1 MTKAFR
7 LTFLLI
13 CVDAHFMNDLTC
25 MCISLRKAAN
35 NISKLYDNELSVLD
49 IKITQYSALKNIQA
63 LGNPSV
69 NELSKKLDL
78 ERTTVLRN
86 LDKLKKMDLISYK
99 KNDVYKVKVISL
111 TVNGRKK
118 LNDAKVI
125 WGKTQQKFLNA
136 FGLSNKNQFD
146 SLMNKISK
154 LNF

>member
-1 MTKAFR
+1 
-7 LTFLLI
+7 
-13 CVDAHFMNDLTC
+13 MNDTSC
-25 MCISLRKAAN
+25 MCISIRKTAN
-35 NISKLYDNELSVLD
+35 HISKVYDHELSVLD

-111 TVNGRKK
+111 TVNGKKK
-118 LNDAKVI
+118 LNEAKVI
-125 WGKTQQKFLNA
+125 WGKTQQKFLNT
-136 FGLSNKNQFD
+136 FGLNNKNQFG
-146 SLMNKISK
+146 SFMNKISK

>member
-1 MTKAFR
+1 
-7 LTFLLI
+7 
-13 CVDAHFMNDLTC
+13 MNDTSC
-25 MCISLRKAAN
+25 MCISIRKAAN
-35 NISKLYDNELSVLD
+35 HISKVYDHELSVLD

-125 WGKTQQKFLNA
+125 WEKTQQKFLNA
-136 FGLSNKNQFD
+136 FGLNNKNQFD
-146 SLMNKISK
+146 SFMNKISK

>member
-1 MTKAFR
+1 
-7 LTFLLI
+7 
-13 CVDAHFMNDLTC
+13 MNDTSC
-25 MCISLRKAAN
+25 MCISIRKAAN
-35 NISKLYDNELSVLD
+35 HISKVYDHELSVLD

-125 WGKTQQKFLNA
+125 WEKTQQKFLNA

-146 SLMNKISK
+146 LLINKISK

>member
-1 MTKAFR
+1 
-7 LTFLLI
+7 
-13 CVDAHFMNDLTC
+13 MNNIPC
-25 MCISLRKAAN
+25 ICISIRKAAN
-35 NISKLYDNELSVLD
+35 NISKLYDRELSVLH

-111 TVNGRKK
+111 TVNGKKK
-118 LNDAKVI
+118 LNEAKVI
-125 WGKTQQKFLNA
+125 WEKTQQKFLNA
-136 FGLSNKNQFD
+136 FGLNNKNQFD
-146 SLMNKISK
+146 SFMNKISK

>member
-1 MTKAFR
+1 
-7 LTFLLI
+7 
-13 CVDAHFMNDLTC
+13 MNDTSC
-25 MCISLRKAAN
+25 MCISIRKTAN
-35 NISKLYDNELSVLD
+35 HISKVYDHELSVLD

-125 WGKTQQKFLNA
+125 WEKTQQKFLNA
-136 FGLSNKNQFD
+136 FGLNNKNQFD
-146 SLMNKISK
+146 LLMNKISK

>member
-1 MTKAFR
+1 
-7 LTFLLI
+7 
-13 CVDAHFMNDLTC
+13 
-25 MCISLRKAAN
+25 MCISIRKAAN
-35 NISKLYDNELSVLD
+35 HISKVYDHELSVLD

-125 WGKTQQKFLNA
+125 WEKTQQKFLNA
-136 FGLSNKNQFD
+136 FGLNNKNQFD

>member
-1 MTKAFR
+1 MR
-7 LTFLLI
+7 
-13 CVDAHFMNDLTC
+13 DLVHGLE
-25 MCISLRKAAN
+25 I
-35 NISKLYDNELSVLD
+35 
-49 IKITQYSALKNIQA
+49 KNIEA

-86 LDKLKKMDLISYK
+86 LDKLKKMDLLSYK

-125 WGKTQQKFLNA
+125 WEKTQQKFLNA
-136 FGLSNKNQFD
+136 FGLNNKNQFD
-146 SLMNKISK
+146 TLMKKINK

>member
-1 MTKAFR
+1 
-7 LTFLLI
+7 
-13 CVDAHFMNDLTC
+13 MNDIYC
-25 MCISLRKAAN
+25 MCISIRKAAN
-35 NISKLYDNELSVLD
+35 HISKVYDHELSVLD

-86 LDKLKKMDLISYK
+86 LDKLRKMDLISYK
-99 KNDVYKVKVISL
+99 KNDLYKVKVISL

-125 WGKTQQKFLNA
+125 WEKTQQKFLNA
-136 FGLSNKNQFD
+136 FGLNNKNQFD
-146 SLMNKISK
+146 LLINKISK

>member
-1 MTKAFR
+1 
-7 LTFLLI
+7 
-13 CVDAHFMNDLTC
+13 MNKKC
-25 MCISLRKAAN
+25 CICISLRKAAN
-35 NISKLYDNELSVLD
+35 NISKLYDTKLSVLD

-63 LGNPSV
+63 LKNPSV

-86 LDKLKKMDLISYK
+86 LNKLKKMDLISYE
-99 KNDVYKVKVISL
+99 KNDIYKVKVISL

-125 WGKTQQKFLNA
+125 WEKTQQKFLNA
-136 FGLSNKNQFD
+136 FGLSNNNQFD
-146 SLMNKISK
+146 LLMNKISK